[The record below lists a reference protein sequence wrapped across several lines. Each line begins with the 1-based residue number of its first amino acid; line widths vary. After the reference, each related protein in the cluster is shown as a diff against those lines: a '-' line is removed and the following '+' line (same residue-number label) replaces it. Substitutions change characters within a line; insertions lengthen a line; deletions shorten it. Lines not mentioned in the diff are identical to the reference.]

1 MLWQN
6 LHSHTFYDDGQCTA
20 DMMVKGA
27 IEAGLDSVGICCH
40 SPILR
45 QDTSWCIKPKD
56 INDFK
61 REVYMVREKF
71 KQHIDVYC
79 GIELDIMTDDKFDL
93 FGFEYVIGA
102 VHFLPLPDGTEEHLP
117 NETIDRVP
125 SDSGGMG
132 IMYRE
137 VDFSREKLQYY
148 VDYGYE
154 FDAMAAAELYYSQY
168 LKLARN
174 SRVDIVAHYDLI
186 TKFDE
191 PTVKRKQKQEQEPIF
206 DIEDKAYL
214 EAAFE
219 GMRALVK
226 SDKIF
231 EINTGAVSRGYRKSF
246 YPSERLLR
254 ELKNMGGRITL
265 GADAH
270 RPEHAGFMME
280 EAAEYAAKC
289 GFDEIWILD
298 KDRFIPTSIRD

>member
-1 MLWQN
+1 MADLKARIAKRAAQEFHDGDVAN
-6 LHSHTFYDDGQCTA
+6 LGIGLPTMVADYLPEGVDIILHSENGFTGLA
-20 DMMVKGA
+20 GAAEKGK
-27 IEAGLDSVGICCH
+27 EDV
-40 SPILR
+40 
-45 QDTSWCIKPKD
+45 DV
-56 INDFK
+56 IN
-61 REVYMVREKF
+61 
-71 KQHIDVYC
+71 
-79 GIELDIMTDDKFDL
+79 
-93 FGFEYVIGA
+93 
-102 VHFLPLPDGTEEHLP
+102 
-117 NETIDRVP
+117 
-125 SDSGGMG
+125 SGGG
-132 IMYRE
+132 YVTHVPHGNFFGSE
-137 VDFSREKLQYY
+137 ESFSIIRGGH
-148 VDYGYE
+148 V
-154 FDAMAAAELYYSQY
+154 DAMAAAELYYSQY

-289 GFDEIWILD
+289 GFDEIWVLD

>member
-1 MLWQN
+1 
-6 LHSHTFYDDGQCTA
+6 
-20 DMMVKGA
+20 MMVQGA

-40 SPILR
+40 SPITR
-45 QDTSWCIKPKD
+45 QDTTWCIKPKD

-61 REVYMVREKF
+61 HEVYMVREKY

-79 GIELDIMTDDKFDL
+79 GVELDLMTDEKFDL

-102 VHFLPLPDGTEEHLP
+102 VHFLPLPDGTEEHLK
-117 NETIDRVP
+117 NETIDRIP
-125 SDSGGMG
+125 TESGGVG

-137 VDFSREKLQYY
+137 VDFSREKLKYY

-154 FDAMAAAELYYSQY
+154 FDAAAAAELYYSQY
-168 LKLARN
+168 LKLAKN
-174 SRVDIVAHYDLI
+174 PNVDIVAHYDLI

-191 PTVKRKQKQEQEPIF
+191 PVDRRKQDPEPIF

-226 SDKIF
+226 SEKIF
-231 EINTGAVSRGYRKSF
+231 EINTGAVSRGYRDSF
-246 YPSERLLR
+246 YPAERLLR
-254 ELKNMGGRITL
+254 EIKNMGGRITL

-270 RPEHAGFMME
+270 RPEHAGFMLE
-280 EAAEYAAKC
+280 EAAEYAVKC
-289 GFDEIWILD
+289 GFEEVWVLE
-298 KDRFIPTSIRD
+298 KGKFVPVPIRE